1 MNVSRDDL
9 YRLIVEEYVREEG
22 LDESKVDDLIAH
34 IKGGP
39 RPDWMDDDGR
49 EIPPPPD
56 VSPTDIHGAETQ
68 AFPPPDDIPS
78 DDAPESEYSG
88 FQNDS
93 TPDVEEQLSALIQGM
108 EPEAVAELF
117 QSVFEKIPGVEMG
130 AAEEEPESLYSP
142 GAGGRP
148 VAGFQLENLMELI
161 REVLEEGDYHDM
173 GGKGEVYSVLDDY
186 ASDPDPDR
194 LHDDPELAGDLK
206 AKYYEMLETSPDEI
220 PDDILIWMMEIEG
233 FGKMIVLD
241 GDGDLANREEVIV
254 ALKNV

>member
-39 RPDWMDDDGR
+39 RPDWMDDDER

-56 VSPTDIHGAETQ
+56 VSPTDVHGAETQ

-130 AAEEEPESLYSP
+130 AAEEEPESL
-142 GAGGRP
+142 G
-148 VAGFQLENLMELI
+148 
-161 REVLEEGDYHDM
+161 EGHYHDM
-173 GGKGEVYSVLDDY
+173 GDEDEMYDVLDDY
-186 ASDPDPDR
+186 ASDPDPGR

>member
-39 RPDWMDDDGR
+39 RPDWMDDDER

-56 VSPTDIHGAETQ
+56 VSPTDVHGAETQ

-142 GAGGRP
+142 
-148 VAGFQLENLMELI
+148 
-161 REVLEEGDYHDM
+161 
-173 GGKGEVYSVLDDY
+173 DY
-186 ASDPDPDR
+186 ASDPNPGR